1 MYTSAMRRFFDVQT
15 EFILLLAEEKRLANT
30 FRALNQREGL
40 KAGPK
45 SIALPMYI
53 NQLFVQMLK
62 DFESY
67 DRRGLDM
74 HQLKAT
80 YIRRSFK
87 AFVDEI
93 EFLSLPTTR
102 VYYESYDYLVRRK
115 AINEAQL
122 KVELKRKRSIF
133 TSNPQL
139 KKYCEARG
147 LL

>member
-1 MYTSAMRRFFDVQT
+1 MCRPSSSYCLLKRGDLPTRSGRCTSVRAT
-15 EFILLLAEEKRLANT
+15 RLG
-30 FRALNQREGL
+30 R
-40 KAGPK
+40 K

-80 YIRRSFK
+80 YIRRNFK

-93 EFLSLPTTR
+93 EFLCLPTTR
-102 VYYESYDYLVRRK
+102 VFYERYDYLVRRK
-115 AINEAQL
+115 TINKAQL

-139 KKYCEARG
+139 KKHCEARG